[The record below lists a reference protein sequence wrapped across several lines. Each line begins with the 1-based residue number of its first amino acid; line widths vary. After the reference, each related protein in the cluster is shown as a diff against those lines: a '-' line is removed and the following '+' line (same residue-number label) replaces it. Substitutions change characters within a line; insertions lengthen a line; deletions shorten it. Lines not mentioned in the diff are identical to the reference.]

1 MRKKKK
7 NLKWRNLV
15 QMLKLGGKTV
25 EKGKFNL
32 KRRWIKQS

>member
-1 MRKKKK
+1 MKKKK
-7 NLKWRNLV
+7 YLKWRNLM

-25 EKGKFNL
+25 DKGKLNL